1 MGSSGMWMQMAAS
14 GGATIL
20 HLAVSILFLV
30 IAYVYVRPPRPDVW
44 PLVAGWAGAS
54 MFLTLLHVA
63 ATSLTPAIVGSAGG
77 HELVMSMYALI
88 TATFAILRT
97 GVDCVLAWAI
107 VLLAKGK
114 KPAPFGS

>member
-54 MFLTLLHVA
+54 MLLTLLHVA
-63 ATSLTPAIVGSAGG
+63 ATSLTPTLVGSAGG
-77 HELVMSMYALI
+77 HELMMGVFALI
-88 TATFAILRT
+88 TGTFAVLRT
-97 GVDCVLAWAI
+97 GVDGVLAWAI
-107 VLLAKGK
+107 VLLARGR
-114 KPAPFGS
+114 KPPAAP